1 MPCSI
6 CRQAGHNR
14 STCGQRVNPGINL
27 QRVPPH
33 DAQRRVRELREVLA
47 VAESA
52 REVLAAARNDTT
64 NIIHSVPR
72 TRNLWKRAIQGVIN
86 ENRFINIVKENSG
99 SSSYRISD
107 DVRVYYPSWLKVVRF
122 RIRGNLA
129 MSIYMREHLLP
140 VPQLTA
146 QLFGNIQCIKNAC
159 LILYNQRNP
168 IRVDTPKTE
177 LGTIKLVNLR
187 DENYLVY
194 WVVGNY
200 MVQELDEKEN
210 DIRYMGL
217 CVKGSSFPLRTMI
230 GHRFYLVPHRL
241 NTEPPY
247 HPQTD
252 RQFFIEPYLQLN
264 IHDKTGDTV
273 YIDDKDKL
281 SELNKWKFNA
291 LKLDFL
297 IREVIKLGGK
307 NNDVLESVLDL
318 HEDIKLSDTGE
329 WFKDIAGIPS
339 TFTNIT

>member
-14 STCGQRVNPGINL
+14 ATCVQRINPGINL
-27 QRVPPH
+27 QRVEH
-33 DAQRRVRELREVLA
+33 DPQRRIQELREILA
-47 VAESA
+47 S
-52 REVLAAARNDTT
+52 ARNDTT
-64 NIIHSVPR
+64 NIIHSVTRP
-72 TRNLWKRAIQGVIN
+72 RNLWKRAIQGVIN
-86 ENRFINIVKENSG
+86 DIRFIKIVKENSD
-99 SSSYRISD
+99 SSSYRIND
-107 DVRVYYPSWLKVVRF
+107 DVRVYYPSWLKIKDRF
-122 RIRGNLA
+122 IFLSPMNLAQSIYIRGTPRA
-129 MSIYMREHLLP
+129 I
-140 VPQLTA
+140 QLV
-146 QLFGNIQCIKNAC
+146 GNIQCIKNAC
-159 LILYNQRNP
+159 LILYNQRTQLNP
-168 IRVDTPKTE
+168 IRVDPPKTE

-200 MVQELDEKEN
+200 MVQELDDREN

>member
-14 STCGQRVNPGINL
+14 STCGQRINPGINL
-27 QRVPPH
+27 QRASQQTPIQQIETALDISLRVSQEIVSSLSAA
-33 DAQRRVRELREVLA
+33 DSRRR
-47 VAESA
+47 A
-52 REVLAAARNDTT
+52 RLDRAL
-64 NIIHSVPR
+64 
-72 TRNLWKRAIQGVIN
+72 RNLWKRAIQGIIN
-86 ENRFINIVKENSG
+86 DIRFIKIAKENYAASMQ
-99 SSSYRISD
+99 RSD
-107 DVRVYYPSWLKVVRF
+107 PRVYYPSWLKIKNRF
-122 RIRGNLA
+122 IFRSPMNLAQSIYIRGTPRA
-129 MSIYMREHLLP
+129 I
-140 VPQLTA
+140 QLV
-146 QLFGNIQCIKNAC
+146 GNIQCIKNAC
-159 LILYNQRNP
+159 IILYNQRAQRNP
-168 IRVDTPKTE
+168 IRVEPPKKE
-177 LGTIKLVNLR
+177 MHTIKLVNIK

-194 WVVGNY
+194 WVLGNY
-200 MVQELDEKEN
+200 MIQDIDDREN

-252 RQFFIEPYLQLN
+252 KQFFIEPYLQLN
-264 IHDKTGDTV
+264 IHDGTGDTI

-318 HEDIKLSDTGE
+318 HEDIQLSDTSE
-329 WFKDIAGIPS
+329 WLKDIAGIPS

>member
-27 QRVPPH
+27 QRVQQVQSL
-33 DAQRRVRELREVLA
+33 DQQRRALREALA
-47 VAESA
+47 SDRVM
-52 REVLAAARNDTT
+52 TT
-64 NIIHSVPR
+64 NIIHHVRPVTLPLFR
-72 TRNLWKRAIQGVIN
+72 RNLWKRAIQGIIDDI
-86 ENRFINIVKENSG
+86 RFVKIAKGNSD
-99 SSSYRISD
+99 SSSYRIIA
-107 DVRVYYPSWLKVVRF
+107 DVRVYYPSWLKVKDRF
-122 RIRGNLA
+122 IFQNPMNLA
-129 MSIYMREHLLP
+129 QSIYIRDLP
-140 VPQLTA
+140 RAIQLV
-146 QLFGNIQCIKNAC
+146 GNIQCIKNAC
-159 LILYNQRNP
+159 LILYTQRNP

-200 MVQELDEKEN
+200 MVQELDDREN

-252 RQFFIEPYLQLN
+252 KQFFIEPYLQLN

>member
-14 STCGQRVNPGINL
+14 STCDQRVNPGINL
-27 QRVPPH
+27 QRVEH
-33 DAQRRVRELREVLA
+33 DPQRRIRELREILA
-47 VAESA
+47 S
-52 REVLAAARNDTT
+52 ARNDTT

-72 TRNLWKRAIQGVIN
+72 PQNLWKRAIQGVIN

-99 SSSYRISD
+99 SSSYHIGD

-122 RIRGNLA
+122 RIPLGDLA
-129 MSIYMREHLLP
+129 MSIYMRDPLATT
-140 VPQLTA
+140 QLTA

-159 LILYNQRNP
+159 LILYNERTQRNP
-168 IRVDTPKTE
+168 IRVDPPRTE
-177 LGTIKLVNLR
+177 LYTIKLVNLR

-200 MVQELDEKEN
+200 MVQELDDREN

-264 IHDKTGDTV
+264 IHDKTGDIV

-329 WFKDIAGIPS
+329 WFKDVAGIPS